1 MAQMEVRVGLVGY
14 KFMGKAHSN
23 AYRQV
28 PFFFPDAPA
37 KPVMKAI
44 VGRTESAVKE
54 AMRLYGWESYETSWE
69 KLLEREDIDLVDIS
83 TPGNTHAEIA
93 IAAAK
98 AKKHIFCEKPLANTI
113 EEARAMLKAVEEA
126 GVIHMINFNYRK
138 CPAIAL
144 AKQIIE
150 EGRIGQIYHFRG
162 CYLQDWIVDPSFP
175 LVWRLD
181 KKIAG
186 SGALGDLGAHLIDLA
201 RYLVGEI
208 TEVVGMWETFV
219 KQRPIPKE
227 TGALAAVAGE
237 EMGEVTVDDATLFL
251 ARFENGALGSFEAT
265 RFAPGHNNY
274 NFIEI
279 NGSKGSLRWCFER
292 MNELEFFSREDP
304 PHIQGFRNIMVT
316 EPIHPYVSAWWP
328 AGHIIGYEHTF
339 VHQVYDLMKAIAE
352 GKLPSPNFYDGVKCQ
367 EVLAAVEKSINEHR
381 WVKISEV

>member
-1 MAQMEVRVGLVGY
+1 MAQKEIRVGLIGY

-28 PFFFPDAPA
+28 PFFFPSVPA

-54 AMRLYGWESYETSWE
+54 AARLYGWETYETSWQ

-83 TPGNTHAEIA
+83 TPGDTHAEIA
-93 IAAAK
+93 IAAAR

-113 EEARAMLKAVEEA
+113 EEARAMLKAAEEM
-126 GVIHMINFNYRK
+126 GVIHMVNFNYRK
-138 CPAIAL
+138 CPAVAL
-144 AKQIIE
+144 AKQLIE
-150 EGRIGQIYHFRG
+150 EGRLGQIYHFRG
-162 CYLQDWIVDPSFP
+162 QYLQDWIVDPSFP

-181 KKIAG
+181 KKVAG

-208 TEVVGMWETFV
+208 SEVVGAEETFI
-219 KQRPIPKE
+219 KQRPIPTE

-251 ARFENGALGSFEAT
+251 VRFQNGALGSFEAT
-265 RFAPGHNNY
+265 RFAPGHKNY
-274 NFIEI
+274 NFFEI
-279 NGSKGSLRWCFER
+279 NGSKGSIRWCFEN

-304 PHIQGFRNIMVT
+304 PDIQGFRKILAT
-316 EPIHPYVSAWWP
+316 DASHPYMQAWWP

-339 VHQVYDLMKAIAE
+339 IHQVYDIMVAIDKGE
-352 GKLPSPNFYDGVKCQ
+352 LPSPNFYDGVKCQ
-367 EVLAAVEKSINEHR
+367 EVLTAVEKSVQEKR
-381 WVKISEV
+381 WVKIEEI

>member
-1 MAQMEVRVGLVGY
+1 
-14 KFMGKAHSN
+14 MGKAHSN

-28 PFFFPDAPA
+28 PFFFPDVPC
-37 KPVMKAI
+37 KPVMRAI

-54 AMRLYGWESYETSWE
+54 AMELYGWESYETSWQ
-69 KLLEREDIDLVDIS
+69 KLLERDDIDLVDIS
-83 TPGNTHAEIA
+83 TPGDTHAEIA

-113 EEARAMLKAVEEA
+113 EDARAMLKAVEEA
-126 GVIHMINFNYRK
+126 GVIHMVNFNYRK
-138 CPAIAL
+138 CPAVAL
-144 AKQIIE
+144 AKQLIE

-162 CYLQDWIVDPSFP
+162 QYLQDWIVDPSFP

-181 KKIAG
+181 KKVAG

-265 RFAPGHNNY
+265 RFAPGHKNY
-274 NFIEI
+274 NFFEI
-279 NGSKGSLRWCFER
+279 NGSKGSIRWCFEN

-304 PHIQGFRNIMVT
+304 QHIQGFRRILVT
-316 EPIHPYVSAWWP
+316 DSIHPYMKAWWP

-339 VHQVYDLMKAIAE
+339 VHQVYDLMVAIDKGE
-352 GKLPSPNFYDGVKCQ
+352 LPTPNFYDGVKCQ
-367 EVLAAVEKSINEHR
+367 EVLAAVEKSIQEKR
-381 WVKISEV
+381 WVKIEEV